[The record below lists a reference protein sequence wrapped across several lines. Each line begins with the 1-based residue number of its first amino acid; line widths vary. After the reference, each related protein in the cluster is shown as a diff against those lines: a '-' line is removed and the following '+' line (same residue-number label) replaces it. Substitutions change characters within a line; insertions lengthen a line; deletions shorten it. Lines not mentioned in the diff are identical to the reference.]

1 MRFRKVFWILLIVVI
16 VSFITSKVIPPFR
29 YLSYPF
35 DLVSSLY
42 SRISSSTKE
51 TLMAIVTKKSEIKR
65 LKEERDDLLAK
76 IVDYE
81 NLRLENKR
89 LTDLLKLKEEERRI
103 FTFARVIRRGIGRWS
118 NTLVI
123 DKGNKDGVKKDMSV
137 MTSRGLVGKVI
148 SVNEYSSEVMLL
160 NDSLF
165 RVSVRLMNSRA
176 EGIASGEGR
185 RVVIKYI
192 PLEVQNISNNE
203 PVITSGLDG
212 LFPPGIPVGYI
223 TSIKDGQF
231 FKEIQIKP
239 FQDMFSIEEV
249 AILNLSGQVLR

>member
-1 MRFRKVFWILLIVVI
+1 MRFKKVFWLLLLVVI
-16 VSFITSKVIPPFR
+16 ISFITSKVISPFR
-29 YLSYPF
+29 YLGYPF
-35 DLVSSLY
+35 DFVSSLY
-42 SRISSSTKE
+42 SRVSSSTKE
-51 TLMAIVTKKSEIKR
+51 TLMAIVTKKTEVRR
-65 LKEERDDLLAK
+65 LKEERDALLARM
-76 IVDYE
+76 VDYE

-89 LTDLLKLKEEERRI
+89 LTDLLKLKEVERRI
-103 FTFARVIRRGIGRWS
+103 LTFARVIRRGTGRWS

-123 DKGNKDGVKKDMSV
+123 DRGNKDGVKKDMAV
-137 MTSRGLVGKVI
+137 MTTRGLVGKVI
-148 SVNEYSSEVMLL
+148 SVNEYSSEVILL

-185 RVVIKYI
+185 RIVIKYV
-192 PLEVQNISNNE
+192 PLDVQDISNNE

-231 FKEIQIKP
+231 FKEIEIKP
-239 FQDMFSIEEV
+239 SQDMFSIEEV
-249 AILNLSGQVLR
+249 AILNLSEQVSR